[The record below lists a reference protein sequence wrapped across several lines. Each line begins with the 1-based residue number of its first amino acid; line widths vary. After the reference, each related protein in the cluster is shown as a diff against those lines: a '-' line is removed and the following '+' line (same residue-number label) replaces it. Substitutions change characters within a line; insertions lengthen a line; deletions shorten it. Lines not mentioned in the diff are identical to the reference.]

1 MRDAIKVWDHL
12 NPDAPTFS
20 TYRHLKSLIE
30 ETQTMVNRMEAALW
44 DQKRLDDLRDDIKQ
58 LKKERKELKDVLGK
72 NTNKETMYDL

>member
-1 MRDAIKVWDHL
+1 
-12 NPDAPTFS
+12 
-20 TYRHLKSLIE
+20 
-30 ETQTMVNRMEAALW
+30 MVNRMEAALW